1 MKKIKLLL
9 LSLISLPVLGQTFY
23 QDIGDEDYKN
33 LMKNG
38 LTYVESG
45 KNPLDSIVKKAL
57 EDHWKVSS
65 YKIVSSSDAG
75 SVKEDDVLL
84 TRLQE
89 EGIGYPFL
97 LSIVSVKKLTGKGMS
112 IYKTTALANIS
123 GFKEIDNKH
132 IFYFLPYLV
141 SAFNDMADKMNT
153 HKIEKRGLP
162 YFNKMNDLYLPN
174 SKVLKEKTLL
184 IINDRKNLVNED
196 ELTKSGIKYE
206 YVSFEWFQEIEAN
219 EPDDYCILYL
229 NPSMYSDI
237 TIFNV
242 SDKSIA
248 YTRHYIKHVPKLDK
262 EDIKL
267 IVSSWK

>member
-1 MKKIKLLL
+1 MKKFTVLL
-9 LSLISLPVLGQTFY
+9 LSLVSLNAFGQTYY
-23 QDIGDEDYKN
+23 QDIGDEDYQN

-38 LTYVESG
+38 LTYVQSG
-45 KNPLDSIVKKAL
+45 KKLLDSIVEKGL

-65 YKIVSSSDAG
+65 YRIVASDAAS

-89 EGIGYPFL
+89 EGIGYPFQ
-97 LSIVSVKKLTGKGMS
+97 LSIVSVKALNRKGMS
-112 IYKTTALANIS
+112 IYKTTALANIT
-123 GFKEIDNKH
+123 GFKEIDNNT
-132 IFYFLPYLV
+132 IFYFLPYLI

-153 HKIEKRGLP
+153 NKIEKRGLP
-162 YFNKMNDLYLPN
+162 YFNKMNAIYLPN
-174 SKVLKEKTLL
+174 SKVLKDKTLL
-184 IINDRKNLVNED
+184 IINDRKNLVNEE
-196 ELTKSGIKYE
+196 ELTKAGIKYE
-206 YVSFEWFQEIEAN
+206 YVSFDRFKEIEST

-229 NPSMYSDI
+229 NPSMFSDI